1 MVADYD
7 STIGV
12 ALHTSFRRVSAS
24 VDVPRYDNWWR
35 TLVVAASD
43 ALCWPLAVAFTA
55 AVEEWPFRARPAA
68 SIALVG
74 MFSQVAVGFAT
85 GLYRRRFQPFSFEEI
100 GVTALSVGLA
110 GSIAMAA
117 DQLLGVEQ
125 FGHRAVWA
133 TATAAAMVLTLRYLR
148 RLRARRVRTQR
159 SMHRTPVIV
168 MGAGEGAVRVVRA
181 MIESPVSPYR
191 PVALLD
197 DDSSKRS
204 LRIMGIRV
212 LGRFDDLPRIAQSLR
227 AEAVVLAIPSAA
239 PELLRRLHTAAEG
252 VGLQTLVL
260 PPVQQLMGTGS
271 TAELRSYTD
280 EDVLRRRMVNID
292 MQAVRTLITG
302 RRVLVTGAGGSI
314 GSELSRQIGQL
325 GPQTLVVLDRDDS
338 LLHAVVRSLGNE
350 HVVFPV
356 LADIRDA
363 DRLAEVFADYAPEVV
378 FHAAALKHVPAL
390 ESAPD
395 EGWKTNVLGTR
406 NVLLAAEAAG
416 VQRFVN
422 ISTDKAA
429 EPVSVLGRTKRLAE
443 QLTAATAERTG
454 RRYVS
459 VRFGNVIGSRGSV
472 METFQAQIES
482 GGPVTVTHPEVT
494 RFFMAVREAVR
505 LTLQAATM
513 GSPGEVL
520 VLDMGA
526 PVKIVDVARQLIEQS
541 GRSIDIRYTGL
552 RPGEKLHEVLLSP
565 GELATRPHHPL
576 IDHVQVPAVWP
587 ELGDRYDSS
596 LVHLVVA
603 PVEQAAPTIQS
614 TADPRTAALVA
625 ATPGSYAAG

>member
-1 MVADYD
+1 M
-7 STIGV
+7 
-12 ALHTSFRRVSAS
+12 
-24 VDVPRYDNWWR
+24 
-35 TLVVAASD
+35 VAASD
-43 ALCWPLAVAFTA
+43 ALCWPLAVAFAA
-55 AVEEWPFRARPAA
+55 AVEEWPLRAHPVA
-68 SIALVG
+68 SVALIG
-74 MFSQVAVGFAT
+74 MFAQVAVGFST

-110 GSIAMAA
+110 GTIAMAA
-117 DQLLGVEQ
+117 DQLLGAQQ

-159 SMHRTPVIV
+159 AMHRTPVIV

-239 PELLRRLHTAAEG
+239 PELLRRLHSAAEQ

-292 MQAVRTLITG
+292 MEAVRTLISG

-314 GSELSRQIGQL
+314 GSELSRQIAQL

-350 HVVFPV
+350 AVVFPV

-363 DRLAEVFADYAPEVV
+363 SRLAEVFADYAPEVV

-505 LTLQAATM
+505 LTMQAATM

-541 GRSIDIRYTGL
+541 GRSIEIRYTGL

-576 IDHVQVPAVWP
+576 IDHVQVPAIWP
-587 ELGDRYDSS
+587 QLGDRYDGS
-596 LVHLVVA
+596 LVEPSAAPVVA
-603 PVEQAAPTIQS
+603 PATVS
-614 TADPRTAALVA
+614 DADRRTAALVA